1 MIVPFVPSKR
11 KLNSQYRGRTVFN
24 VITQFSLKYKETTLA
39 LGLIGVQNKQRINCN
54 NLEIN

>member
-39 LGLIGVQNKQRINCN
+39 LGLTGVQNKQRTNCN